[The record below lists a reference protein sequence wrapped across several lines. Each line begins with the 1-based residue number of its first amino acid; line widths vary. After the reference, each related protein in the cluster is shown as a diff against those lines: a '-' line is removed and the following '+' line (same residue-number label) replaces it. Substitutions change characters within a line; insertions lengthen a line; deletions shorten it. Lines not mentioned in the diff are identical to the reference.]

1 MLNERQKGQ
10 MQAKVCKSGQKKYP
24 PQTIERLVS
33 FVCRGF
39 LTGICLVLYGLKQKK
54 PTAKNARSDNL

>member
-1 MLNERQKGQ
+1 MLNDGE
-10 MQAKVCKSGQKKYP
+10 KSGQKWAKKYP